1 MSDQL
6 SAGWISPT
14 KRRVTIAL
22 RLFAI
27 AAGFCVAT
35 SLANAQPNENE
46 PVQAPGATKSK
57 KPDPENG
64 RIIARALCTN
74 CHLIGEQPNSAVN
87 ADVPSFP
94 AIANRPDQ
102 SAEHIS
108 NWLLEPHA
116 PMPNVH
122 LTRKE
127 LGDLAAYIMSLRQP
141 KS

>member
-1 MSDQL
+1 MSDE
-6 SAGWISPT
+6 SFAGWISPT
-14 KRRVTIAL
+14 KWRATMAL

-27 AAGFCVAT
+27 ASVLCAVP
-35 SLANAQPNENE
+35 SLANAQSNENE
-46 PVQAPGATKSK
+46 PVQPPGATQSH

-64 RIIARALCTN
+64 RVIARALCTN
-74 CHLIGEQPNSAVN
+74 CHLIEEQPNSTVN

-108 NWLLEPHA
+108 NWLLEAHA

-127 LGDLAAYIMSLRQP
+127 LSDVTAYIMSLRQP
-141 KS
+141 RS

>member
-1 MSDQL
+1 MTVQTNRHT
-6 SAGWISPT
+6 SPV
-14 KRRVTIAL
+14 KRRRSTVAIVLAIPAVI
-22 RLFAI
+22 FA
-27 AAGFCVAT
+27 AT
-35 SLANAQPNENE
+35 TLANGQPNESE
-46 PVQAPGATKSK
+46 PPDPTEIMKSK

-74 CHLIGEQPNSAVN
+74 CHAIEERPNAATVN

-102 SAEHIS
+102 SAERIS
-108 NWLLEPHA
+108 NWLLNAHG

-127 LGDLAAYIMSLRQP
+127 LRDLAAYIISLR
-141 KS
+141 KSKL